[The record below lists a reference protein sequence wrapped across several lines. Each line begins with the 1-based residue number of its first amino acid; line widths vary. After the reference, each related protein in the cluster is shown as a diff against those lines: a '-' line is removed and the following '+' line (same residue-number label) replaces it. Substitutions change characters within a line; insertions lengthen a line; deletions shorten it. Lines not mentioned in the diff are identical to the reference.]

1 MPDAVARPRGRGWPR
16 MLRLMDWSRL
26 AAARPAPVAAQGG
39 QAGASGPG
47 GQPRGGGLTPRQ
59 RCGIRRRTPPPRQ
72 RDVAAPPPRWPGSQI
87 GATRRQ
93 GMAGSGGPAHDGTG
107 RARQLF
113 RGVAAAPL
121 PRRRCS
127 SSSSL
132 RWWASRWHG
141 PVLLEPSCRMAPGWD
156 ARSSQPVKLDPIRS
170 AR

>member
-1 MPDAVARPRGRGWPR
+1 MAPDAALDGLVPARG
-16 MLRLMDWSRL
+16 
-26 AAARPAPVAAQGG
+26 
-39 QAGASGPG
+39 GASGSGGSAGWPG
-47 GQPRGGGLTPRQ
+47 GCVRPRRPAARGGLTPRQ

-72 RDVAAPPPRWPGSQI
+72 RDVAAPPPPRWPVSQI

-93 GMAGSGGPAHDGTG
+93 GVAGSGGPARDGTG
-107 RARQLF
+107 RVRHLF

-132 RWWASRWHG
+132 RWWASWWHG